1 MRTATIIAAT
11 TPFNKKAILA
21 RAAEVTVTKG
31 RNGAIT
37 TKDGKQVLS
46 VYTPTDQYEI
56 VSFADAVKQ
65 LMGAVSK
72 IFTPEFYQINIKTG
86 FQELKLKGKQVV
98 INGDVFHEMLWLTN
112 SSNGSRRLSVRYGL
126 MRQICSNGACITLK
140 GSSFQ
145 IKHLV
150 SNNVNEELKK
160 FMMELPAL
168 DIMEQVKVIKSI
180 GNKTIKVK
188 DLITRLNPEKKME
201 ITPAFID
208 LVKKFSSSK
217 TDAIGTKKDA
227 LITGL
232 NVPIK
237 DMTKET
243 LDTPINA
250 YAIFNCYTE
259 LFRSADASMI
269 EAQTNKILEVVLN

>member
-1 MRTATIIAAT
+1 MSRVMTIIAAT
-11 TPFNKKAILA
+11 LAFSKAEIIK
-21 RAAEVTVTKG
+21 RASQVEITKG
-31 RNGAIT
+31 KKGSVI
-37 TKDGKQVLS
+37 TKDGGKVIS
-46 VYTPTDQYEI
+46 VYNPTEQYEI
-56 VSFADAVKQ
+56 VQFSDAVKQ
-65 LMGAVSK
+65 LLGVVGK
-72 IFTPEFYQINIKTG
+72 IFKPEFYNINIKTG
-86 FQELKLKGKQVV
+86 FQELKLKGASHV
-98 INGDVFHEMLWLTN
+98 INGDVFHEMIWLTN

-160 FMMELPAL
+160 FMSGLPKL
-168 DIMEQVKVIKSI
+168 EVMEQVKILKTI

-188 DLITRLNPEKKME
+188 DLITNLNPEKKME

-217 TDAIGTKKDA
+217 TDAIGTKQDA

-237 DMTKET
+237 EMTKET

-250 YAIFNCYTE
+250 YSIFNCYTE

-269 EAQTNKILEVVLN
+269 EAQTNKILEVIG